1 MSRLYVN
8 NFWMWANFPLRR
20 RWGIIAVGS
29 PVLPRI
35 KSAPRKYRVRVR
47 FYGPSQTP
55 NPGKDFQYHTVMII
69 LGSVFLDC
77 TSPVVTFVCF
87 I

>member
-35 KSAPRKYRVRVR
+35 KSAPRKSHVRVP
-47 FYGPSQTP
+47 FDGPSQTR
-55 NPGKDFQYHTVMII
+55 NPGRDFQYQTVIII
-69 LGSVFLDC
+69 LGSVFLDW
-77 TSPVVTFVCF
+77 TSPVATFVCF